1 MKNNGKANLQIKGT
15 INNKKKKNRYIVGK
29 MLHVPAIKSFSI
41 FKGSKKSLLQI
52 AVCL

>member
-15 INNKKKKNRYIVGK
+15 IHNKKKKHIVGK

>member
-1 MKNNGKANLQIKGT
+1 MVKRIFKLKVLYIIKKN
-15 INNKKKKNRYIVGK
+15 NRYIVGK